1 VWVNLSLS
9 SNKEMEFSFKLLYF
23 YTIRFN
29 SIVVAELVLN
39 YIQGGSR
46 CGMAKMRGKAGMG

>member
-1 VWVNLSLS
+1 MWVILSFS

-23 YTIRFN
+23 YMIRFN
-29 SIVVAELVLN
+29 SIVVAG